1 MAKVVE
7 EQLGRPVQLMKAPA
21 VKGKPT
27 GMALRV
33 PTIDVPAFD
42 PTAEITK

>member
-1 MAKVVE
+1 MAKVVD
-7 EQLGRPVQLMKAPA
+7 EQLGRPVQLMKNPA

-42 PTAEITK
+42 PTVEIMK